1 MSEPD
6 PKPAA
11 PTPTPSKTSR
21 SLAPTSGWR
30 RALAWVWA
38 KLAAIAVWIW
48 TRLRT
53 SGRRVW
59 TEVRNEEN
67 PRSTR
72 VLWAA
77 GGVAGTGGVVAVAVG
92 VLLFGYA
99 ILLWPF
105 TPSVS
110 DLRGAR
116 EIYPSTVVSADGTT
130 LTRYARRNRE
140 WKSLDEISP
149 HVVDALVA
157 TEDRRFRSHG
167 GIDLIGWGSV
177 AVGAATGRGLRGAS
191 TLTQQLARN
200 LFPDEIGNS
209 ASVTRKLKEGITALK
224 IERVYTKD
232 EILELYLNT
241 VPFLYNAHGI
251 EMAARTYFS
260 TSADDLDR
268 LQAATLVG
276 MLKGTSSYNPR
287 RNPERAL
294 ARRNVVLGQM
304 VRFGDLPE
312 AEAVALRDEPM
323 GLRFERQ
330 PMQTSRAPH
339 FTEHVRVWLED
350 WADDNGYSLYG
361 DGLTI
366 HTTLDWRMQQAA
378 QESARKFGDAL
389 QTVADVEWGRSTAS
403 VLGSTTA
410 PYYRAASQTAP
421 FERFWTLRRDA
432 ANAFIRDTEAYRRA
446 VTAGEA
452 EDTVLERL
460 RGDRAFLDSLRQH
473 KMRLEVAMTAVEPE
487 TGHVKVW
494 IGSRD
499 FERSAYDHV
508 ARARRQPGSTFKPFL
523 YARALE
529 EGFRPDDTLPDR
541 DVSIEMPD
549 GVVWQ
554 PTNAS
559 GSASGQE
566 VSLRDG
572 LVYSK
577 NTIAAQLVQ
586 EVGARDLART
596 ARRLGVRSELEAVP
610 SLALGTSDVSLLEMT
625 AAYATIAAG
634 GVRHPPVV
642 VTHITDRD
650 GHEVARFEPEAERAL
665 DPDVDVALLDMMRGV
680 IDQGTGTQVR
690 TAFAARG
697 DLAGKTGTTQDGADG
712 WFLLMRPDLVT
723 GAWVGFD
730 DPRVTFRSSYWGQ
743 GGHNAL
749 RVVGDFNRALQSA
762 NLVDT
767 GLAFP
772 TPEEADDAGPGL
784 WARFTRW
791 VGDATSD
798 WFEGAD
804 VPEDYGPRTP
814 GRPGPDYDEID
825 DRPPR
830 RDDGRRDDVFAENAE
845 WLDDAW
851 AELDRI
857 DDPFLRE
864 AARQVLEGAARE
876 IRRNGWRDGW
886 SDRVERAQERAMARA
901 QREIERGAD
910 DALRREGLA
919 DVEVFEDSGDTDG
932 GVFADELDDA
942 PGIEMTPLEDAPVAP
957 PPAEPD
963 PRYPGRERV
972 PDADGRI
979 GW

>member
-1 MSEPD
+1 MPEPA
-6 PKPAA
+6 PKPVASKPA
-11 PTPTPSKTSR
+11 PSPPD
-21 SLAPTSGWR
+21 APRWR
-30 RALAWVWA
+30 RTLAWMWA
-38 KLAAIAVWIW
+38 KLVALATWIW
-48 TRLRT
+48 TRLRA
-53 SGRRVW
+53 GGQRVW
-59 TEVRNEEN
+59 SEVRNEES

-72 VLWAA
+72 LLWAA
-77 GGVAGTGGVVAVAVG
+77 GGVAGAGAVFATAVG
-92 VLLFGYA
+92 ILLFGYTL
-99 ILLWPF
+99 LLWPF

-140 WKSLDEISP
+140 WKGLDEISP

-260 TSADDLDR
+260 TDAGSLDR

-304 VRFGDLPE
+304 VTYGDLPE
-312 AEAVALRDEPM
+312 AEAAALRDEPM

-350 WADDNGYSLYG
+350 WADDTGHSLYG

-389 QTVADVEWGRSTAS
+389 QTVADVEWGRASAST
-403 VLGSTTA
+403 LGQTTA
-410 PYYRAASQTAP
+410 PYYRVASQTAP

-446 VTAGEA
+446 VAAGEA
-452 EDTVLERL
+452 EDAVLERL
-460 RGDRAFLDSLRQH
+460 RSDRTFLDSLRQH
-473 KMRLEVAMTAVEPE
+473 KMRLEVAMTAVDPE

-494 IGSRD
+494 VGSRD

-529 EGFRPDDTLPDR
+529 EGFRPDDTLPDQE
-541 DVSIEMPD
+541 VSIEMDD
-549 GVVWQ
+549 GVIWQ

-625 AAYATIAAG
+625 SAYAAIAAG
-634 GVRHPPVV
+634 GTRRPPVV

-650 GHEVARFEPEAERAL
+650 GNEVARFEPEADRAL
-665 DPDVDVALLDMMRGV
+665 DPDVAVTLVDMMRGV
-680 IDQGTGTQVR
+680 VDQGTGTQVR

-762 NLVDT
+762 RLVDT
-767 GLAFP
+767 DRTFP
-772 TPEEADDAGPGL
+772 TPAEAEDAGPGL
-784 WARFTRW
+784 WDRFARW
-791 VGDATSD
+791 VGDATAD
-798 WFEGAD
+798 WLDGAD

-814 GRPGPDYDEID
+814 NRSGPDIEDEID
-825 DRPPR
+825 DWPAPR
-830 RDDGRRDDVFAENAE
+830 RDRGQRDDIYADNAD
-845 WLDDAW
+845 WLNSAW
-851 AELDRI
+851 DELDRI
-857 DDPFLRE
+857 DDPLLRE
-864 AARQVLEGAARE
+864 AAREVLRGAARE
-876 IRRNGWRDGW
+876 IARNGWREGW
-886 SDRVERAQERAMARA
+886 SERMERAQERAMARA
-901 QREIERGAD
+901 QREIEREID
-910 DALRREGLA
+910 DAL
-919 DVEVFEDSGDTDG
+919 TDIEPFIDESAG
-932 GVFADELDDA
+932 PFADELDGA
-942 PGIEMTPLEDAPVAP
+942 PDVETTPLEEVPVAP